1 MVGIG
6 TGFNEKIVTTLLIF
20 LDACYEGLLD
30 KIKEGLDPKE
40 AIQREFQEIKEYIF
54 LIQGKMEKIKNIH

>member
-20 LDACYEGLLD
+20 LDACYEGLLN
-30 KIKEGLDPKE
+30 KIRQGLNPEE
-40 AIQREFQEIKEYIF
+40 AIQMEFKELKEYIA

>member
-20 LDACYEGLLD
+20 LDSCYEGLLN
-30 KIKEGLDPKE
+30 KIRQGLNPEE
-40 AIQREFQEIKEYIF
+40 AIQMEFKELKEYIA
-54 LIQGKMEKIKNIH
+54 LIQGKMEEIKSVH